1 MNLSLKIAMIK
12 AHKIKKRVK
21 RSKSHSRKVFYLRLI
36 VIIKTET
43 ISFLVTYCVH
53 SLKKKKHLKEKK
65 AAVVICLT
73 NLISCLQSCVQGEN
87 RGELSGKD
95 HAIEASS

>member
-1 MNLSLKIAMIK
+1 MIK
-12 AHKIKKRVK
+12 AHKIKERVK
-21 RSKSHSRKVFYLRLI
+21 RSKSHSRKVFYLRLL
-36 VIIKTET
+36 VILKKT

-87 RGELSGKD
+87 RGIITSELTGKD